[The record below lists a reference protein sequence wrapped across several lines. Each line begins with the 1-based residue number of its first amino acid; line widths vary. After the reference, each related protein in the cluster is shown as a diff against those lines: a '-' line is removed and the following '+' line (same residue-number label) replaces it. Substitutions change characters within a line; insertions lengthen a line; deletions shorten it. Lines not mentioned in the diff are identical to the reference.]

1 MQGGGGRTIARY
13 CSPAKRRR
21 SGRPFA
27 PCDVK
32 RYLQRAQLAALL
44 NSARTLEGLAVSLP
58 DLFQAIALDV
68 QDIAE
73 ERIAVHARGR
83 G

>member
-21 SGRPFA
+21 SGRPSA

-44 NSARTLEGLAVSLP
+44 KFSPDTGGFGSLVAG
-58 DLFQAIALDV
+58 LFQAIALDV

-73 ERIAVHARGR
+73 ERIAVTLG
-83 G
+83 GCE

>member
-21 SGRPFA
+21 SGRPSA

-73 ERIAVHARGR
+73 ERIAVHARGP
-83 G
+83 